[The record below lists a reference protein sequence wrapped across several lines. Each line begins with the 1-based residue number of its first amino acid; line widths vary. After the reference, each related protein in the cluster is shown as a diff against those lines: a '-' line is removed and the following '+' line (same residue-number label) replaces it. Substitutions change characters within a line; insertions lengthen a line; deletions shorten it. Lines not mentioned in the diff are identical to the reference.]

1 MAGFPFRDPARGRVI
16 LRPAFFSAS
25 AVSVGRESRTV
36 PRDIKSGAYSVVSR
50 CVCVCVCVF
59 HILCHLNLWAREDMS
74 LGTVQDPLGLLLF
87 SSHPRNAIITGQ
99 QRPNNSKDCCQ
110 SNRPARIVTGVQ
122 LRFAAEPCQGTLATA
137 LPCWCELPSHLWPP
151 LRSPTKPVLVCGF
164 TTCTPSR
171 AGRLNYYRKC
181 QRQALRTT
189 HTRKPRRLSCFCRL
203 AGASDNNL
211 LAEAP
216 TSSPLPS
223 EDRSQKRVGQ
233 DLPSYPFQGFCGFP
247 ASVYVSVLRR
257 PGIVTRPGFCCLDA
271 GFVETGDVA
280 LALRSCYT
288 EPFQCPAVPR
298 RKVFCLG

>member
-1 MAGFPFRDPARGRVI
+1 M
-16 LRPAFFSAS
+16 
-25 AVSVGRESRTV
+25 
-36 PRDIKSGAYSVVSR
+36 
-50 CVCVCVCVF
+50 F

-110 SNRPARIVTGVQ
+110 SNRPARIVAGVQ

-189 HTRKPRRLSCFCRL
+189 HTRKPRLPVP
-203 AGASDNNL
+203 GAMQPKRVQLLNL
-211 LAEAP
+211 PCPSVQEATP
-216 TSSPLPS
+216 PCVLRCPLMLLLLLWQQVVHSRFRRHHPVLPS
-223 EDRSQKRVGQ
+223 ATTDAPDSTQ
-233 DLPSYPFQGFCGFP
+233 PS
-247 ASVYVSVLRR
+247 AS
-257 PGIVTRPGFCCLDA
+257 
-271 GFVETGDVA
+271 
-280 LALRSCYT
+280 
-288 EPFQCPAVPR
+288 
-298 RKVFCLG
+298 